1 MSQTPAQLTWNK
13 AQLLSEV
20 GAFDWTAAAT
30 LNSASWRS
38 YLDFFALPQASSAIT
53 HQAGVLHCANF
64 DLMLQAWSPKEPCA
78 TAYLVHGLHD
88 HVGLY
93 RHLIHYCLA
102 HNWRVVAFDLP
113 GHGLS
118 SGKANVIDSF
128 QRYDQVFTEIL
139 HSIQQ
144 HYAEPIRVF
153 GQSTGGAIIINYL
166 LKNAVKQS
174 HSPFVSVHLIAPLIR
189 PREWK
194 KLFLLPV
201 LKPFKTEIKRGKSLN
216 SHDQDF
222 LNLVWHQDPLQ
233 AKALSMNWA
242 LSAYEWMK
250 FIEKQ
255 KPSDVP
261 VQIAQGDDDRTVA
274 WKKNLK
280 VLKEKFPKQK
290 LFLIAN
296 GRHHLVNESAE
307 IRQKMWDFF
316 DQENA

>member
-1 MSQTPAQLTWNK
+1 MSQPSIQPNWNK

-20 GAFDWTAAAT
+20 GVFDWTAT
-30 LNSASWRS
+30 TSLNSASWRN
-38 YLDFFALPQASSAIT
+38 YLDFFALPQASATIT
-53 HQAGVLHCANF
+53 HQAGALHCASF
-64 DLMLQAWSPKEPCA
+64 DLILQTWSPKNPCA

-139 HSIQQ
+139 LAIKK

-166 LKNAVKQS
+166 LKNAVKPSQ
-174 HSPFVSVHLIAPLIR
+174 SPFASVHLIAPLIR

-194 KLFLLPV
+194 KLFLLPA
-201 LKPFKTEIKRGKSLN
+201 LKSFKTEFKRGKSLN

-222 LNLVWHQDPLQ
+222 LNLVWYQDPLQ
-233 AKALSMNWA
+233 AKALSMSWA
-242 LSAYEWMK
+242 MSAYEWMK

-255 KPSDVP
+255 KPCNVP
-261 VQIAQGDDDRTVA
+261 VQIVQGNDDHTVA
-274 WKKNLK
+274 WKHNLK
-280 VLKEKFPKQK
+280 VLKEKFPNQT
-290 LFLIAN
+290 LCLINN
-296 GRHHLVNESAE
+296 GRHHLVNESVE